1 MPHCIVSAAEEILDR
16 EFPVLDKGFVR
27 LVDYLGGDARIVQA
41 ARVSYGA
48 GTKTFREDSAL
59 IDNLLRQEHSSPF
72 EQVILTFHVKLPIFV
87 ARQWIRHRTARV
99 NEISGRYSVMKD
111 EFYVPA
117 KADIALQSADN
128 KQGRAGQ
135 PVAEELADS
144 TIARMEAG
152 QRAAYGEYSDL
163 IGAGLARELARID
176 LPLSMYTEWY
186 WQIDLHN
193 LFRFLQLRLDPHA
206 QLEIRAYARVILEI
220 ARAVAPAACGSF
232 ENHVL
237 GGARF
242 SAEELAE
249 LRRRLAAADS
259 EAVAD
264 TPGGASPGGPS
275 QGGPSPRLE
284 GKRLAR
290 FEEKLRTGRQL

>member
-1 MPHCIVSAAEEILDR
+1 MPHCLVSAAEELLDR

-27 LVDYLGGDARIVQA
+27 LVDYLGGDQRIVQA
-41 ARVSYGA
+41 ARVSYGE
-48 GTKTFREDSAL
+48 GTKSYREDSAL
-59 IDNLLRQEHSSPF
+59 IDHLLRMEHTSPF

-117 KADIALQSADN
+117 PSDIAAQSQDN
-128 KQGRAGQ
+128 KQGRAPGSV
-135 PVAEELADS
+135 PEGLASS
-144 TIARMEAG
+144 TIARMRSG
-152 QRAAYGEYSDL
+152 QRAAYEEYSEL
-163 IGAGLARELARID
+163 VGAGLARELARID
-176 LPLSMYTEWY
+176 LPLSLYTEWY

-206 QLEIRAYARVILEI
+206 QLEIRAYARVLLDIT
-220 ARAVAPAACGSF
+220 RAVAPAACASF

-249 LRRRLAAADS
+249 LRSRLAGPATPD
-259 EAVAD
+259 EGV
-264 TPGGASPGGPS
+264 PGGR
-275 QGGPSPRLE
+275 PRLSGRKLE
-284 GKRLAR
+284 RL
-290 FEEKLRTGRQL
+290 EEKLRTGRQL

>member
-1 MPHCIVSAAEEILDR
+1 MPHCLVPAAEELLDR

-27 LVDYLGGDARIVQA
+27 LVDYLGGDRRIVQA
-41 ARVSYGA
+41 ARVSYGE
-48 GTKTFREDSAL
+48 GTKSYREDSAL
-59 IDNLLRQEHSSPF
+59 IDHLMRMEHTSPF

-111 EFYVPA
+111 DFYVPA
-117 KADIALQSADN
+117 PSDIAAQSPDD
-128 KQGRAGQ
+128 KQGRAPGSV
-135 PVAEELADS
+135 PEGLASS
-144 TIARMEAG
+144 TIARMRSG
-152 QRAAYGEYSDL
+152 QRAAYEEYSEL
-163 IGAGLARELARID
+163 VGAGLARELARID
-176 LPLSMYTEWY
+176 LPLSLYTEWY

-206 QLEIRAYARVILEI
+206 QLEIRAYARVLLDIT
-220 ARAVAPAACGSF
+220 RALAPAACASF

-249 LRRRLAAADS
+249 LRLRLAGAAATG
-259 EAVAD
+259 EGA
-264 TPGGASPGGPS
+264 PGGR
-275 QGGPSPRLE
+275 PRLSGRKLE
-284 GKRLAR
+284 RL
-290 FEEKLRTGRQL
+290 EEKLRTGRQL

>member
-1 MPHCIVSAAEEILDR
+1 MPHCLVPAAEELLDR

-27 LVDYLGGDARIVQA
+27 LVDYLGGDRRIVQA
-41 ARVSYGA
+41 ARVSYGE
-48 GTKTFREDSAL
+48 GTKSYREDSAL
-59 IDNLLRQEHSSPF
+59 IDHLMRMEHTSPF

-111 EFYVPA
+111 DFYVPA
-117 KADIALQSADN
+117 PSDIAAQSPDD
-128 KQGRAGQ
+128 KQGRAPGSV
-135 PVAEELADS
+135 PEGLASS
-144 TIARMEAG
+144 TITRMRSG
-152 QRAAYGEYSDL
+152 QRAAYEEYSEL
-163 IGAGLARELARID
+163 VGAGLARELARID
-176 LPLSMYTEWY
+176 LPLSLYTEWY

-206 QLEIRAYARVILEI
+206 QLEIRAYARVLLDIT
-220 ARAVAPAACGSF
+220 RAVAPAACASF

-249 LRRRLAAADS
+249 LRLRLAGAAATD
-259 EAVAD
+259 EGA
-264 TPGGASPGGPS
+264 PGGR
-275 QGGPSPRLE
+275 PRLSGRKLE
-284 GKRLAR
+284 RL
-290 FEEKLRTGRQL
+290 EEKLRTGRQL